1 MCLRALKCLPVVA
14 FLLVSTCWSNGAWGQ
29 TSASAVELYNSLNM
43 NGNQT
48 AVLDVNLKGA
58 DGQPVPVAAVV
69 TLLKLSKEVYKQET
83 AKAGHV
89 HFGSIGATEYS
100 VQVVA
105 AGYKTAVSRVETR
118 DNQVKTLTIELQK
131 LSVEDAAEDLAYRA
145 LAPKAQKEIG
155 KALEL
160 LRAQKVADARSHLDA
175 ANRAAPNQA
184 EVQYLYGV
192 YQKQAGNAEQAKA
205 YWLKAVEYSPR
216 HLLALLSLVDALLA
230 ENRETEALPYA
241 KQAVEVEP
249 SSWRGHMA
257 LANVHLRMGLVE
269 EAVQEAERAR
279 ELGQGQAAVV
289 QPLLAVALAR
299 KGEKARAI
307 TTLQSYVQDHPSD
320 AEAKTLL
327 GKLQVGTASVTEVPH
342 VDAASAL
349 PLPSNWLPPDVDE
362 KVPAVE
368 PGTPCVLD
376 EVLRRA
382 GKQVEEFV
390 KNVDRFTAS
399 EFLKH
404 ESVNKWGLAESPET
418 RKFDYVAGIEQYRPG
433 YFSVTEYRSGVP
445 SLSGF
450 PDGVETT
457 GMAALALIFH
467 TNNAGNFAMSCEG
480 LAQWNG
486 KPAWQVHFRQ
496 RPDKPNTIRAYRF
509 GENGPSY
516 SVALRGRAWI
526 AADTYQIVRME
537 TDLIAPVPE
546 IRLVTDHTLVDY
558 GPVRFKRG
566 DVEMWLPQSAELY
579 CNWRGKRMHRRLS
592 YSNYMLFSVDEKQK
606 IAEPKQEKQKPQEN

>member
-1 MCLRALKCLPVVA
+1 MCLRALKCLSVA
-14 FLLVSTCWSNGAWGQ
+14 GILLVSTCWSNGAWGQ
-29 TSASAVELYNSLNM
+29 SSASAADLYNSLNM

-48 AVLDVNLKGA
+48 AVLDVSLKGA
-58 DGQPVPVAAVV
+58 DGQPIRVTAVV
-69 TLLKLSKEVYKQET
+69 TLLKLSKEMYRQET

-105 AGYKTAVSRVETR
+105 EGYQTAMGKVETR
-118 DNQVKTLTIELQK
+118 DNQTKSLTIELQK
-131 LSVEDAAEDLAYRA
+131 LSVEDAAENLAYHA
-145 LAPKAQKEIG
+145 LAPKAQREIG

-160 LRAQKVADARSHLDA
+160 LRARKVADARSHLDA

-192 YQKQAGNAEQAKA
+192 YEKQAGNAEQAKA
-205 YWLKAVEYSPR
+205 CWLKAIEYSPR

-241 KQAVEVEP
+241 KRAVEVEP
-249 SSWRGHMA
+249 SSWRGHMV
-257 LANVHLRMGLVE
+257 LANVDLRMGLAD
-269 EAVQEAERAR
+269 EAEQEAERAR
-279 ELGQGQAAVV
+279 ELGQGQASVV

-307 TTLQSYVQDHPSD
+307 TILQSYVQEHPSD
-320 AEAKTLL
+320 AEARTLL
-327 GKLQVGTASVTEVPH
+327 GKLQLGTASVTEVPH
-342 VDAASAL
+342 EEAASAL

-368 PGTPCVLD
+368 LGAPCVLD

-390 KNVDRFTAS
+390 RNVDRFTAS
-399 EFLKH
+399 ESLKH
-404 ESVNKWGLAESPET
+404 ESINRWGLAESPDT
-418 RKFDYVAGIEQYRPG
+418 RKFDYVATIEQYRPG
-433 YFSVTEYRSGVP
+433 YFSVMEYRSGAP

-457 GMAALALIFH
+457 GLAALALIFH

-496 RPDKPNTIRAYRF
+496 RPDKPNTIRAYRL

-526 AADTYQIVRME
+526 AEDTYQIVRME
-537 TDLIAPVPE
+537 TDLIAAVPE

-558 GPVRFKRG
+558 GPVRFKSN
-566 DVEMWLPQSAELY
+566 VEMWLPQSAELY
-579 CNWRGKRMHRRLS
+579 CNWKGKRMHRRLS
-592 YSNYMLFSVDEKQK
+592 YSNYLLFSVDEKQK
-606 IAEPKQEKQKPQEN
+606 ISEPKAETQSQPQN